1 MSAAG
6 SPEGGPIG
14 VAVVGC
20 GTVSEE
26 YLPNLT
32 SFPDL
37 NVVFCADLD
46 LARAKDQAAKFGIGD
61 CGSLAQ
67 ALEDPVFELVVN
79 LTLPVAHAEV
89 ASAAIAAGKHVWNEK
104 PLTTEPATDRALLAQ
119 PAPARVRLG

>member
-1 MSAAG
+1 
-6 SPEGGPIG
+6 
-14 VAVVGC
+14 VVGC

-37 NVVFCADLD
+37 NVLFCADLD
-46 LARAKDQAAKFGIGD
+46 LARAEDQAAKYGIGA

-67 ALEDPVFELVVN
+67 ALEHPGVELVVN

-104 PLTTEPATDRALLAQ
+104 PLTTDPATGRALLAQ
-119 PAPARVRLG
+119 AAQAGVRLP